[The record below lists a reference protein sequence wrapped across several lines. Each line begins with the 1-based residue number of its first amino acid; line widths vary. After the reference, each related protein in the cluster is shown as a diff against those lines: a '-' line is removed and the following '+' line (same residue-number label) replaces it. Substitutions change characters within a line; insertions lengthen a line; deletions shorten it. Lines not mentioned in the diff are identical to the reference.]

1 MATQYPCWVGLA
13 VSLLEAVKPA
23 ASSFGS
29 SETRPSL
36 WACHGATE
44 RPIHPAGRRAAVG
57 LPDES
62 GVPVLVSGSA
72 RCHRES
78 LSCQGALASADDL
91 LDLRLQPAE
100 CAIPNPSASSGGVAL
115 VVIVTLALHVRTL
128 CRRGL
133 PGLREC
139 ANRLSP
145 VVFQAGLKAGL
156 CPAPAASGPV
166 CHGIALLLAHL
177 PGRWAAPPAHAL
189 GDGAKPP
196 ENRLNLPVA
205 ALGPVWQAAAT
216 MNESEKRFSFT
227 RAASSTSERE
237 NQISSVRTQ
246 HET

>member
-1 MATQYPCWVGLA
+1 MAL
-13 VSLLEAVKPA
+13 
-23 ASSFGS
+23 
-29 SETRPSL
+29 
-36 WACHGATE
+36 
-44 RPIHPAGRRAAVG
+44 G

-91 LDLRLQPAE
+91 LDLRLQPAA

-115 VVIVTLALHVRTL
+115 VSIVSTEPRCFPGRFEGGLVPGTGRLRP
-128 CRRGL
+128 GL
-133 PGLREC
+133 PR
-139 ANRLSP
+139 NR
-145 VVFQAGLKAGL
+145 ATART
-156 CPAPAASGPV
+156 
-166 CHGIALLLAHL
+166 L

-196 ENRLNLPVA
+196 ENRLNLPVH

-237 NQISSVRTQ
+237 NQIPISYQ
-246 HET
+246 F